1 MDSFFR
7 LIDGEIGDAL
17 RSVRIKS
24 LYAYWRKLAPGG
36 PPRRAD
42 IDPLHIKPLLPYIL
56 IAEMSDEPMRVRYRL
71 VGTEVV
77 RFTGMELTGR
87 YLDDIKM
94 DDFNLGELL
103 RAYRLIRD
111 SGQCGIGVARFVM
124 DGTPLL
130 TTEYLMCPLRTDGD
144 KIDKCIAIEDYF
156 FSNGAHV
163 EDLPPAQ
170 LLRPKNDPAGG
181 R

>member
-7 LIDGEIGDAL
+7 LIEGEIGDAL
-17 RSVRIKS
+17 RSTRIKA
-24 LYAYWRKLAPGG
+24 LHAYWHELAQGSV
-36 PPRRAD
+36 PRRSD
-42 IDPLHIKPLLPYIL
+42 IDPTRVKNLLPYLI

-94 DDFNLGELL
+94 DDFSLSELL
-103 RAYRLIRD
+103 HAYRSIRD
-111 SGQCGIGVARFVM
+111 SGQCGIGVAKFTM
-124 DGTPLL
+124 DDTPLL
-130 TTEYLMCPLRTDGD
+130 TTEYLLCPLRTDSA

-163 EDLPPAQ
+163 EDLTPAK
-170 LLRPKNDPAGG
+170 LRGAERDPS
-181 R
+181 